1 MQARFG
7 DTGGALPDYRFK
19 ASIAI
24 KQGTRILGFPNVHK
38 NYVSTKCAIALYLK
52 KKKRESVPYLNLK
65 APVTEKH

>member
-52 KKKRESVPYLNLK
+52 KKRVPYLNLK
-65 APVTEKH
+65 APVAEKH